1 MFIGLRVMGSF
12 RDIGSDWMIFVFFI
26 ISRWRFIIIS
36 YREIKLIRIFRFINY
51 SRGFFFFEFNYND
64 YDYNYENN
72 GY

>member
-1 MFIGLRVMGSF
+1 MGSF
-12 RDIGSDWMIFVFFI
+12 RDIRSDWMIFVFFI

-36 YREIKLIRIFRFINY
+36 YREIKLIRIFSFINY
-51 SRGFFFFEFNYND
+51 SWGFFFFEFNYND